1 QTSITGQVVVQ
12 HNRAGVQSVARTES
26 FRYGGGQSVALAA
39 KLPPVLF
46 GRAVGDES
54 PPTGGWGDGYVCVLR
69 GRMVAPCFAFLILT
83 D

>member
-1 QTSITGQVVVQ
+1 M
-12 HNRAGVQSVARTES
+12 QSVARTES

-69 GRMVAPCFAFLILT
+69 GANDCAMLCFFDFNRLIWADISECFDLLNG
-83 D
+83 